1 MQPLSYQRPLCVCQA
16 DARHP
21 DWGPDLTSSALQGRP
36 AVLGGGQQVQ
46 NVHTGLDLTV
56 PQHQEV
62 RGKMM
67 SGHVE
72 YQILVVTRLAAFKS
86 AKHRPE
92 DVVQFLVSK
101 KYSEIEE
108 FYQKLSSRYT
118 AASLP
123 PLPRKV
129 LFVGESDIRER
140 RAMFNEILRCIS
152 KDAQLAGSP
161 ELLEFLGT
169 RSPGAASLA
178 SRDSSILDG
187 TDRDRDEE
195 EAFDFFEQQDQ
206 VANEGLPVL
215 GPKGKDAEKFL
226 EEEEEEEEE
235 ALDPLGIMCSK
246 KSKKRPE
253 VATKP
258 KPLPRFTIFDEDVD
272 PDRELFDPGRK
283 LSPESSSKNMPQDS
297 LKLFD
302 DPDLGGAVPLGD
314 PLLLPATHESGGLTS
329 SLDFRDASEEL
340 FRVEEDLDQIL
351 NLGVDPKP
359 KPQPKPK
366 PPVAAKPALPKKPT
380 VPPKVSPSKDETGP
394 QKQQQQIQAMDEMD
408 ILQYIRDH
416 DAPAQTSP
424 SLF

>member
-1 MQPLSYQRPLCVCQA
+1 MQS
-16 DARHP
+16 
-21 DWGPDLTSSALQGRP
+21 P
-36 AVLGGGQQVQ
+36 AVLVTSRQVQ

-108 FYQKLSSRYT
+108 FYQKLSSCYP
-118 AASLP
+118 AANLP

-140 RAMFNEILRCIS
+140 TAMFNDILRCVS

-169 RSPGAASLA
+169 RSPGTGGLTN
-178 SRDSSILDG
+178 RDSSVLDDTASQPG
-187 TDRDRDEE
+187 DDE
-195 EAFDFFEQQDQ
+195 EAFDFFKQQDL
-206 VANEGLPVL
+206 VAGEGPPILAH
-215 GPKGKDAEKFL
+215 KDAEKSL
-226 EEEEEEEEE
+226 EEEEEEEE
-235 ALDPLGIMCSK
+235 ALDPLGIMRSK
-246 KSKKRPE
+246 KSKKGPQ
-253 VATKP
+253 VTVKP
-258 KPLPRFTIFDEDVD
+258 KPSPRLTIFDEEVD
-272 PDRELFDPGRK
+272 PDEELFGPSRK
-283 LSPESSSKNMPQDS
+283 LSPRSLLKNTPQDS

-314 PLLLPATHESGGLTS
+314 PLLLPAACENGGPTSGRGLRS
-329 SLDFRDASEEL
+329 ASEEL

-351 NLGVDPKP
+351 KLGAEPKP
-359 KPQPKPK
+359 KPQLKPK
-366 PPVAAKPALPKKPT
+366 PPVAAKPALPSKPP
-380 VPPKVSPSKDETGP
+380 VPPRAGATESMAGRR
-394 QKQQQQIQAMDEMD
+394 QQVQAMDEMD

-416 DAPAQTSP
+416 DTPSQTSP

>member
-1 MQPLSYQRPLCVCQA
+1 MQS
-16 DARHP
+16 
-21 DWGPDLTSSALQGRP
+21 P
-36 AVLGGGQQVQ
+36 AVLVTSRQVQ

-72 YQILVVTRLAAFKS
+72 YQILGVTRLAVFKS

-108 FYQKLSSRYT
+108 FYQKLSNRYP

-140 RAMFNEILRCIS
+140 RAMFDEILRCIS

-169 RSPGAASLA
+169 RSAGAAGLA
-178 SRDSSILDG
+178 PRDPSVLDVTASQPG
-187 TDRDRDEE
+187 DSD
-195 EAFDFFEQQDQ
+195 EAFDFFEQQDEVQ
-206 VANEGLPVL
+206 PPTLGLSH
-215 GPKGKDAEKFL
+215 KDVEKSL

-235 ALDPLGIMCSK
+235 ALDPLGIMRSK
-246 KSKKRPE
+246 KPKKQPE
-253 VATKP
+253 VAMRP
-258 KPLPRFTIFDEDVD
+258 KPSPRLTIFDEEID
-272 PDRELFDPGRK
+272 PDAGLFSPGNK
-283 LSPESSSKNMPQDS
+283 VSPLRPLGTTQDA

-302 DPDLGGAVPLGD
+302 DPDLGGAVSLGD
-314 PLLLPATHESGGLTS
+314 PLLLPTARESGGPTS
-329 SLDFRDASEEL
+329 SPEYRGASKEL

-351 NLGVDPKP
+351 NLGSEPKP
-359 KPQPKPK
+359 KPQTKPK
-366 PPVAAKPALPKKPT
+366 PLVPAKPALPKKPA
-380 VPPKVSPSKDETGP
+380 VPPSVGPSETGAGP
-394 QKQQQQIQAMDEMD
+394 QKQQQIQAMDEMD
-408 ILQYIRDH
+408 ILQYIQDH
-416 DAPAQTSP
+416 DTLAQASP

>member
-1 MQPLSYQRPLCVCQA
+1 MQPPPVLV
-16 DARHP
+16 
-21 DWGPDLTSSALQGRP
+21 TSR
-36 AVLGGGQQVQ
+36 QVQ
-46 NVHTGLDLTV
+46 NAHTGLDLTV

-72 YQILVVTRLAAFKS
+72 YQILVVTRLAVFKL

-108 FYQKLSSRYT
+108 FYQKLSSRYPT
-118 AASLP
+118 ASLP

-140 RAMFNEILRCIS
+140 RTAFNEILRCIS
-152 KDAQLAGSP
+152 KDAELAGSP

-169 RSPGAASLA
+169 RSPGAGDLS
-178 SRDSSILDG
+178 SRDISVLD
-187 TDRDRDEE
+187 TDSQAGDDE
-195 EAFDFFEQQDQ
+195 EAFDFFQQQ
-206 VANEGLPVL
+206 ERAERPPTPVQ
-215 GPKGKDAEKFL
+215 KGEDASKSS
-226 EEEEEEEEE
+226 EEEEGE
-235 ALDPLGIMCSK
+235 ALDPLGIMRSK
-246 KSKKRPE
+246 KPKKRPE
-253 VATKP
+253 VAVE
-258 KPLPRFTIFDEDVD
+258 PRPSPRLTIFDEEVD
-272 PDRELFDPGRK
+272 PDEGLFGPGRK
-283 LSPESSSKNMPQDS
+283 FSTQGPTEDAPPRDP

-314 PLLLPATHESGGLTS
+314 PLLLPAARESEGPLSRLG
-329 SLDFRDASEEL
+329 RRMASEEL

-351 NLGVDPKP
+351 NLGAETKP
-359 KPQPKPK
+359 QPQPKPK
-366 PPVAAKPALPKKPT
+366 PPVAAKPALPRKPA
-380 VPPKVSPSKDETGP
+380 VPPRVGPSKAVAEQ

-408 ILQYIRDH
+408 ILRYIQDH
-416 DAPAQTSP
+416 DTPGQAAP

>member
-1 MQPLSYQRPLCVCQA
+1 MQS
-16 DARHP
+16 
-21 DWGPDLTSSALQGRP
+21 P
-36 AVLGGGQQVQ
+36 AVLVTCRRVQ
-46 NVHTGLDLTV
+46 NAHTGLDLSV

-108 FYQKLSSRYT
+108 FYQKLSARYA

-129 LFVGESDIRER
+129 LFVGDSDIRER
-140 RAMFNEILRCIS
+140 RAVFDEILRRVS
-152 KDAQLAGSP
+152 EDAELASSP

-169 RSPGAASLA
+169 RSPGAAGLS
-178 SRDSSILDG
+178 SREPSDHDPDSQAGDH
-187 TDRDRDEE
+187 E
-195 EAFDFFEQQDQ
+195 EAFDFFEQQEQ
-206 VANEGLPVL
+206 VAAEGPPIL
-215 GPKGKDAEKFL
+215 GLKGEEPEKAL
-226 EEEEEEEEE
+226 DEEEEEEEE
-235 ALDPLGIMCSK
+235 ALDPLGILRSK
-246 KSKKRPE
+246 KPKKRPE
-253 VATKP
+253 VAAKAQP
-258 KPLPRFTIFDEDVD
+258 SQRPRPRLTIFDEEVD
-272 PDRELFDPGRK
+272 PDQGLFSPGRK
-283 LSPESSSKNMPQDS
+283 VSSQGHVEDEPPTDP

-314 PLLLPATHESGGLTS
+314 PLLLPAAHQSGRPAS
-329 SLDFRDASEEL
+329 SPGPRAASEEL

-351 NLGVDPKP
+351 NLGAEPQPQPQPQPK
-359 KPQPKPK
+359 PKPK
-366 PPVAAKPALPKKPT
+366 PPVAAKPALPRKPAL
-380 VPPKVSPSKDETGP
+380 PPKASPPEAVAGQP
-394 QKQQQQIQAMDEMD
+394 KQQQQIQAMDEMD

-416 DAPAQTSP
+416 DAPAQAAP

>member
-1 MQPLSYQRPLCVCQA
+1 MQSPPVLV
-16 DARHP
+16 
-21 DWGPDLTSSALQGRP
+21 TSRR
-36 AVLGGGQQVQ
+36 VQ

-108 FYQKLSSRYT
+108 FYQKLSGRYP

-140 RAMFNEILRCIS
+140 RAVFSEILRCIA
-152 KDAQLAGSP
+152 KDAELASSP

-169 RSPGAASLA
+169 KSPGTADLT
-178 SRDSSILDG
+178 SRDVSVLD
-187 TDRDRDEE
+187 TDSQAGDAG
-195 EAFDFFEQQDQ
+195 EAFDFFQQQEQ
-206 VANEGLPVL
+206 AEGPPTP
-215 GPKGKDAEKFL
+215 GQKDEDAEKSS
-226 EEEEEEEEE
+226 EEEEV
-235 ALDPLGIMCSK
+235 LDPLGILRSK
-246 KSKKRPE
+246 KPKKRPE
-253 VATKP
+253 VAVQP
-258 KPLPRFTIFDEDVD
+258 RPRPLPRLTIFDEEVG
-272 PDRELFDPGRK
+272 PDEGLFCPSSK
-283 LSPESSSKNMPQDS
+283 LSPQGPAQDTPPRDS

-302 DPDLGGAVPLGD
+302 DPDLGGAVALGD
-314 PLLLPATHESGGLTS
+314 PLLLPVACESGGPTTHS
-329 SLDFRDASEEL
+329 DHREAPEDL

-351 NLGVDPKP
+351 NLGAETKLQ
-359 KPQPKPK
+359 PQPKRK
-366 PPVAAKPALPKKPT
+366 PPVAAKPALPRKPD
-380 VPPKVSPSKDETGP
+380 VAPRAGPPEAVARQ

-416 DAPAQTSP
+416 DMPGQTAP

>member
-1 MQPLSYQRPLCVCQA
+1 MQS
-16 DARHP
+16 
-21 DWGPDLTSSALQGRP
+21 P
-36 AVLGGGQQVQ
+36 AVLVTSRRVQ

-62 RGKMM
+62 RGKML

-108 FYQKLSSRYT
+108 FYQKLSNRYPT
-118 AASLP
+118 ASLP

-140 RAMFNEILRCIS
+140 RAVFSEILHCVS
-152 KDAQLAGSP
+152 KDAALAGSP

-169 RSPGAASLA
+169 RSPGAADLT
-178 SRDSSILDG
+178 SRDVSVLDTHNQAQEDG
-187 TDRDRDEE
+187 
-195 EAFDFFEQQDQ
+195 EAFDFFEQQDR
-206 VANEGLPVL
+206 AEPEALPIP
-215 GPKGKDAEKFL
+215 GQKG
-226 EEEEEEEEE
+226 EEAGKSSEEEEEE
-235 ALDPLGIMCSK
+235 ALDPLGIMRSK

-253 VATKP
+253 VAVKP
-258 KPLPRFTIFDEDVD
+258 KPSPRLTIFDEEVD
-272 PDRELFDPGRK
+272 PDEGLFSSSSK
-283 LSPESSSKNMPQDS
+283 LSPQCPAEDVPLQDP
-297 LKLFD
+297 LKLFE

-314 PLLLPATHESGGLTS
+314 PLLLPAARESGGPVSHT
-329 SLDFRDASEEL
+329 EL
-340 FRVEEDLDQIL
+340 FRVEEELDQIL
-351 NLGVDPKP
+351 NLGAEPKA
-359 KPQPKPK
+359 KPQPKPKPK
-366 PPVAAKPALPKKPT
+366 PPVAAKPALPRKPA
-380 VPPKVSPSKDETGP
+380 VPHPAGP
-394 QKQQQQIQAMDEMD
+394 PEAVAGPRKQQQQIQAMDEMD

-416 DAPAQTSP
+416 DAPSQATP

>member
-1 MQPLSYQRPLCVCQA
+1 MQS
-16 DARHP
+16 
-21 DWGPDLTSSALQGRP
+21 P
-36 AVLGGGQQVQ
+36 AVLVTSRQVQ
-46 NVHTGLDLTV
+46 NVHTGIDLSV

-72 YQILVVTRLAAFKS
+72 YQILVVTQLAAFKS

-108 FYQKLSSRYT
+108 FYQKLSSRYA

-140 RAMFNEILRCIS
+140 RAVFNEILRCVS
-152 KDAQLAGSP
+152 KDAELAGSP

-169 RSPGAASLA
+169 RSPGPMGLA
-178 SRDSSILDG
+178 SRDSSVLDDAHSQAG
-187 TDRDRDEE
+187 NDED
-195 EAFDFFEQQDQ
+195 AFDFFEQQDRG
-206 VANEGLPVL
+206 AGEGLPTL
-215 GPKGKDAEKFL
+215 GLKDEDAEKTL
-226 EEEEEEEEE
+226 KEEEEEEEE
-235 ALDPLGIMCSK
+235 ALDPLGIMRSK
-246 KSKKRPE
+246 KPKKPPKVAVKPRPS
-253 VATKP
+253 
-258 KPLPRFTIFDEDVD
+258 PRLTIFDEEVD
-272 PDRELFDPGRK
+272 MEDRLFDPGRK
-283 LSPESSSKNMPQDS
+283 HSPQSPSEEPPPSDS

-302 DPDLGGAVPLGD
+302 DPDLGGAVTLGD
-314 PLLLPATHESGGLTS
+314 SLLLLPAPYESRGPTS
-329 SLDFRDASEEL
+329 SPGHRDSSEEL

-351 NLGVDPKP
+351 NLGAEPKP

-366 PPVAAKPALPKKPT
+366 LLVAAKPALPRKPA
-380 VPPKVSPSKDETGP
+380 VPLKAGPSEAAAGL
-394 QKQQQQIQAMDEMD
+394 QKPQQQIQAMDEMD

-416 DAPAQTSP
+416 DTPAQATP

>member
-1 MQPLSYQRPLCVCQA
+1 MQS
-16 DARHP
+16 
-21 DWGPDLTSSALQGRP
+21 P
-36 AVLGGGQQVQ
+36 AVLVTSRQVQ
-46 NVHTGLDLTV
+46 NAHTGLDLTV

-72 YQILVVTRLAAFKS
+72 YQILVVTRLAVFKS

-108 FYQKLSSRYT
+108 FYQKLYNRYP

-140 RAMFNEILRCIS
+140 RAMFDEILRRVS
-152 KDAQLAGSP
+152 QDAQLAGSP

-169 RSPGAASLA
+169 RSPGAAGLA
-178 SRDSSILDG
+178 TRDPSVLDG
-187 TDRDRDEE
+187 TANQPGDRD
-195 EAFDFFEQQDQ
+195 EAFDFFGQQDDE
-206 VANEGLPVL
+206 VEPPTRGLSH
-215 GPKGKDAEKFL
+215 KDVEKSL

-235 ALDPLGIMCSK
+235 VLDPLGILRSK
-246 KSKKRPE
+246 KPKKHPE
-253 VATKP
+253 VAVRP
-258 KPLPRFTIFDEDVD
+258 KPSPRLTIFDEEVD
-272 PDRELFDPGRK
+272 PDTELFSSDKKVPPRRPLETTQDP
-283 LSPESSSKNMPQDS
+283 

-302 DPDLGGAVPLGD
+302 DPDLGGAVSLGD
-314 PLLLPATHESGGLTS
+314 PLLLPAARESRGP
-329 SLDFRDASEEL
+329 ASRPEHGAASTEL

-351 NLGVDPKP
+351 NLGSEPKP
-359 KPQPKPK
+359 KPQTKPK
-366 PPVAAKPALPKKPT
+366 PLVPAKPALPRKPT
-380 VPPKVSPSKDETGP
+380 LPPAVGPSETGAGP
-394 QKQQQQIQAMDEMD
+394 QKQQQIQAMDEMD

-416 DAPAQTSP
+416 DALAQDAP

>member
-1 MQPLSYQRPLCVCQA
+1 MQS
-16 DARHP
+16 
-21 DWGPDLTSSALQGRP
+21 P
-36 AVLGGGQQVQ
+36 AVLVTSRQVQ

-108 FYQKLSSRYT
+108 FYQKLSSCYP
-118 AASLP
+118 AANLP

-140 RAMFNEILRCIS
+140 TAMFNDILRCVS

-169 RSPGAASLA
+169 RSPGTGGLA
-178 SRDSSILDG
+178 SRDSSVLDDTASQPG
-187 TDRDRDEE
+187 DDE
-195 EAFDFFEQQDQ
+195 EAFDFFKQQDL
-206 VANEGLPVL
+206 VAGEGPPILAH
-215 GPKGKDAEKFL
+215 KDAEKSL
-226 EEEEEEEEE
+226 EEEEEEEE
-235 ALDPLGIMCSK
+235 ALDPLGIMRSK
-246 KSKKRPE
+246 KSKKGPQ
-253 VATKP
+253 VTVKP
-258 KPLPRFTIFDEDVD
+258 KPSPRLTIFDEEVD
-272 PDRELFDPGRK
+272 PDEELFGPSRK
-283 LSPESSSKNMPQDS
+283 LSPRSPLKNTPQDS

-314 PLLLPATHESGGLTS
+314 PLLLPAACENGGPTSGRGLRS
-329 SLDFRDASEEL
+329 ASEEL

-351 NLGVDPKP
+351 KLGAEPKP
-359 KPQPKPK
+359 KPQLKPK
-366 PPVAAKPALPKKPT
+366 PPVAAKPALPSKPPMPLRAGAT
-380 VPPKVSPSKDETGP
+380 ESMAGQ
-394 QKQQQQIQAMDEMD
+394 QKQQQQQIQAMDEMD

-416 DAPAQTSP
+416 DTPSQTSP

>member
-1 MQPLSYQRPLCVCQA
+1 MQS
-16 DARHP
+16 
-21 DWGPDLTSSALQGRP
+21 P
-36 AVLGGGQQVQ
+36 AVLVTSRRVQ

-108 FYQKLSSRYT
+108 FYQKLSSRYPT
-118 AASLP
+118 SSLP
-123 PLPRKV
+123 PLPKKV

-140 RAMFNEILRCIS
+140 RAVFNEILRCVS
-152 KDAQLAGSP
+152 KDAELAGSP

-169 RSPGAASLA
+169 RSPGAVDLT
-178 SRDSSILDG
+178 SRDVSVLDAHSQAQDDG
-187 TDRDRDEE
+187 
-195 EAFDFFEQQDQ
+195 EAFDFFEQQDR
-206 VANEGLPVL
+206 AEAEGLPIS
-215 GPKGKDAEKFL
+215 GRKGEDARNSS
-226 EEEEEEEEE
+226 EEEEEE
-235 ALDPLGIMCSK
+235 ALDPLGIMRSK

-253 VATKP
+253 VAVKP
-258 KPLPRFTIFDEDVD
+258 KPSPRLTIFDEEVD
-272 PDRELFDPGRK
+272 PDEGLFGPSTKFSPQRPAEDVPLQDP
-283 LSPESSSKNMPQDS
+283 
-297 LKLFD
+297 LKLFE

-314 PLLLPATHESGGLTS
+314 PLLLPAAGESGGPVS
-329 SLDFRDASEEL
+329 HAEL
-340 FRVEEDLDQIL
+340 FRVEEDLDQLL
-351 NLGVDPKP
+351 NLGAEPTP
-359 KPQPKPK
+359 KPQPECKV
-366 PPVAAKPALPKKPT
+366 PVAARPALPRKPA
-380 VPPKVSPSKDETGP
+380 VPPRVGLSEAVAGQRK
-394 QKQQQQIQAMDEMD
+394 QQQIQAMDEMD

-416 DAPAQTSP
+416 DAPGQADP

>member
-1 MQPLSYQRPLCVCQA
+1 MATPAPASPVTARPARSLAVMQS
-16 DARHP
+16 
-21 DWGPDLTSSALQGRP
+21 P
-36 AVLGGGQQVQ
+36 AVLVTSRRVQ

-108 FYQKLSSRYT
+108 FYQKLSSRYPK
-118 AASLP
+118 AGLP

-140 RAMFNEILRCIS
+140 RAVFDEILRCVS
-152 KDAQLAGSP
+152 RDAELAGSP

-169 RSPGAASLA
+169 RSPGAADLS
-178 SRDSSILDG
+178 SRDFSVLD
-187 TDRDRDEE
+187 TDSQAGDDGD
-195 EAFDFFEQQDQ
+195 AFDFFQQQDQ
-206 VANEGLPVL
+206 VEGEGPPVL
-215 GPKGKDAEKFL
+215 GQRGEDAGKSS
-226 EEEEEEEEE
+226 EEEEE
-235 ALDPLGIMCSK
+235 ALDPLGIMRSK
-246 KSKKRPE
+246 KPKKRPE
-253 VATKP
+253 VAMTP
-258 KPLPRFTIFDEDVD
+258 KPPPRLTIFDEEVD
-272 PDRELFDPGRK
+272 PDEGLFGPVRK
-283 LSPESSSKNMPQDS
+283 PCPQGSAEDS

-314 PLLLPATHESGGLTS
+314 PLLLPAAHERGGPTS
-329 SLDFRDASEEL
+329 CADHREASKDL

-351 NLGVDPKP
+351 NLGAEPRLQ
-359 KPQPKPK
+359 PQPRPRPKPK
-366 PPVAAKPALPKKPT
+366 PPVAAKPVLLRKPA
-380 VPPKVSPSKDETGP
+380 VPPTASPSEAVAG
-394 QKQQQQIQAMDEMD
+394 QRKQQQQIQAMDEMD

-416 DAPAQTSP
+416 DAPGQATP

>member
-1 MQPLSYQRPLCVCQA
+1 MQS
-16 DARHP
+16 
-21 DWGPDLTSSALQGRP
+21 P
-36 AVLGGGQQVQ
+36 AVLVTSRQVQ

-108 FYQKLSSRYT
+108 FYQKLSSCYP
-118 AASLP
+118 AANLP

-140 RAMFNEILRCIS
+140 TAMFNDILRCIS

-169 RSPGAASLA
+169 RSPGTGGLT
-178 SRDSSILDG
+178 SRDSSVLDDTASQPG
-187 TDRDRDEE
+187 DDE
-195 EAFDFFEQQDQ
+195 EAFDFFKQQDL
-206 VANEGLPVL
+206 VAGEGPPILAH
-215 GPKGKDAEKFL
+215 KDAEKSL
-226 EEEEEEEEE
+226 EEEEEEEE
-235 ALDPLGIMCSK
+235 ALDPLGIMRSK
-246 KSKKRPE
+246 KSKKGPQ
-253 VATKP
+253 VTVKP
-258 KPLPRFTIFDEDVD
+258 KPSPRLTIFDEEVD
-272 PDRELFDPGRK
+272 PDEELFGPSRK
-283 LSPESSSKNMPQDS
+283 LSPRSPLKNTPQDS

-314 PLLLPATHESGGLTS
+314 PLLLPAACENGGPTSGRGLRS
-329 SLDFRDASEEL
+329 ASEEL

-351 NLGVDPKP
+351 KLGAEPKP
-359 KPQPKPK
+359 KPQLKPK
-366 PPVAAKPALPKKPT
+366 PPVAAKPALPSKPP
-380 VPPKVSPSKDETGP
+380 VPPRAGATESMAGQ
-394 QKQQQQIQAMDEMD
+394 QKQQQQQIQAMDEMD

-416 DAPAQTSP
+416 DTPSQTSP

>member
-1 MQPLSYQRPLCVCQA
+1 MQS
-16 DARHP
+16 
-21 DWGPDLTSSALQGRP
+21 P
-36 AVLGGGQQVQ
+36 AVLVTSRQVQ

-72 YQILVVTRLAAFKS
+72 YQILVVTRLAVFKS

-108 FYQKLSSRYT
+108 FYQKLSARYP

-140 RAMFNEILRCIS
+140 RAMFDEILRCVS
-152 KDAQLAGSP
+152 KDDQLAGSP

-169 RSPGAASLA
+169 RAAGAAVLA
-178 SRDSSILDG
+178 TRDPSVLDDTASQPG
-187 TDRDRDEE
+187 DKD
-195 EAFDFFEQQDQ
+195 EAFDFFEQRDEAQSPTLDLS
-206 VANEGLPVL
+206 N
-215 GPKGKDAEKFL
+215 KDVEKSL

-235 ALDPLGIMCSK
+235 VLDPLGIMRSK
-246 KSKKRPE
+246 KPKKPPE
-253 VATKP
+253 VAMRP
-258 KPLPRFTIFDEDVD
+258 KPSPRLTIFDEEID
-272 PDRELFDPGRK
+272 PDARLFSPGNK
-283 LSPESSSKNMPQDS
+283 VSSLRPLGTTQDS

-302 DPDLGGAVPLGD
+302 DPDLGGAVSLGD
-314 PLLLPATHESGGLTS
+314 PLLLPTTRESGGPTS
-329 SLDFRDASEEL
+329 SPKYRDASEEL

-351 NLGVDPKP
+351 NLGSEPKAKPQTKP
-359 KPQPKPK
+359 KPLVP
-366 PPVAAKPALPKKPT
+366 AKPALPRKPT
-380 VPPKVSPSKDETGP
+380 VPPSVGPSETGTGP
-394 QKQQQQIQAMDEMD
+394 QKQQQIQAMDEMD
-408 ILQYIRDH
+408 ILQYIQDH
-416 DAPAQTSP
+416 DTLAQTSP